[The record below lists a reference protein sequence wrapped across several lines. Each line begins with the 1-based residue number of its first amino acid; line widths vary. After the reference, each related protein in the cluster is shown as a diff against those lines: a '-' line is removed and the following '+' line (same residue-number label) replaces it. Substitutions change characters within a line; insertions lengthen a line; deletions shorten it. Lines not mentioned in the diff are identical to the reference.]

1 VVGAVGAASAT
12 CERLPSGR
20 WQASCLGPDLVR
32 RTAPHT
38 FEAKADAEGWL
49 GVRREEVTSGEWQP
63 RVRVERVAAL
73 TFGAYS

>member
-1 VVGAVGAASAT
+1 MVGAVGAASAT
-12 CERLPSGR
+12 CESCPRVG
-20 WQASCLGPDLVR
+20 QASCLGPDLVR